1 MKVAISGASGLIGS
15 ALRQSLLNDKHEVIP
30 LVRGN
35 RSQGIRWNPDD
46 GTIDQESLEGFD
58 VVIHLAGENI
68 AGSRW
73 TEAFK
78 ERVFQSRTRGTA
90 TLAKAID
97 QLDRPPALFLSASAV
112 GYFGDRGDEKLTEES
127 PPGVGFL
134 PLVCR
139 AWEDAARPAANATR
153 LAIARFGV
161 VLDRDGGALSK
172 MLLPFRLGIGG
183 VVGSGSQY
191 MSWISLAD
199 TVGALRHIIEH
210 DELDGAI
217 HVASPNPVTNREFT
231 KALGEVLH
239 RPTIFPL
246 PAFAARLVMGE
257 MADGL
262 LLASTRVLPTRLIES
277 GYRFQ
282 HPQLAS
288 ALRSILG

>member
-1 MKVAISGASGLIGS
+1 MKVAISGVSGLIGS
-15 ALRQSLLNDKHEVIP
+15 ALRQSLLNDQHDVIP
-30 LVRGN
+30 LVRTKHAAG
-35 RSQGIRWNPDD
+35 SHWNPDE
-46 GTIDQESLEGFD
+46 GTIDGESLEGLD

-78 ERVFQSRTRGTA
+78 EKVFQSRSRGTA
-90 TLAKAID
+90 TLAKAIT

-161 VLDRDGGALSK
+161 VLDQNGGALSK
-172 MLLPFRLGIGG
+172 MLLPFRLGLGG
-183 VVGSGSQY
+183 VVGSGRQY
-191 MSWISLAD
+191 MSWISLVDA
-199 TVGALRHIIEH
+199 VGALRHIIEH

-217 HVASPNPVTNREFT
+217 HVVSPNPVTNREFT
-231 KALGEVLH
+231 RTLGQVLH
-239 RPTIFPL
+239 RPTILPL

-262 LLASTRVLPTRLIES
+262 LLASTRVLPTRLTQS
-277 GYRFQ
+277 GFHFQ
-282 HPQLAS
+282 HPELAS
-288 ALRSILG
+288 ALQAILL